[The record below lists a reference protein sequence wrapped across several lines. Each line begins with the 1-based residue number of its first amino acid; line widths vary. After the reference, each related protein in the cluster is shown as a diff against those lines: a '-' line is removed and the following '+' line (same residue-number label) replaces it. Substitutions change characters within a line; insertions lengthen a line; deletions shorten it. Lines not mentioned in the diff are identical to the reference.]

1 MSKDIKD
8 ISHSLE
14 KATIREDNLIDLGQD
29 VEPSATASTTDNN
42 LEHKTK

>member
-14 KATIREDNLIDLGQD
+14 KATIKEDNLIDLGQD
-29 VEPSATASTTDNN
+29 VEPSATTSTTDNS
-42 LEHKTK
+42 LEHNKK